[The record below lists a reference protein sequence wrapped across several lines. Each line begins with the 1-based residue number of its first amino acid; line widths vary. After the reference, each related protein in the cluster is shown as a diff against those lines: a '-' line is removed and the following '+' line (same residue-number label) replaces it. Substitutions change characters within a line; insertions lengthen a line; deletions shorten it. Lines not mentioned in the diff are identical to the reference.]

1 MPAIT
6 KQDLSAAFRDVE
18 LCDLLESKGL
28 CPTILRSMLEK
39 LFLRSLVNRLN
50 RESLIEEAK
59 MRGIKNYKE
68 VFCLQLW
75 NYNDYTDST
84 NIKRIRTCNKKK
96 SSLSTK
102 TLRFKKSK
110 DLRSMN
116 LKNHFMLK
124 ESDYLP

>member
-1 MPAIT
+1 MPALT

-59 MRGIKNYKE
+59 MRGIKNYTRISKE
-68 VFCLQLW
+68 VCV
-75 NYNDYTDST
+75 
-84 NIKRIRTCNKKK
+84 CNCGI
-96 SSLSTK
+96 TM
-102 TLRFKKSK
+102 TTPIPQTSK
-110 DLRSMN
+110 
-116 LKNHFMLK
+116 
-124 ESDYLP
+124 E